1 VGRASCSTLAR
12 NPRSCGRDLLGVG
25 LIATSS
31 SDVHRGGRHQT
42 GSRRAA
48 TGARRDPKTCHQTV
62 TDRDRD
68 STRRESQPGV
78 SHASSPVLNT
88 TQFLALRPSADLA
101 RRSPARLDV
110 GLAMIASGEG
120 LEFCCYSERSAVA
133 GCRRLAAQA
142 GTVATRLAAR
152 TVPAAVA
159 IRGRAGT
166 TGPASTPI

>member
-1 VGRASCSTLAR
+1 MCADRNGPRRLATR
-12 NPRSCGRDLLGVG
+12 PSRSWRSGYFARP
-25 LIATSS
+25 SS
-31 SDVHRGGRHQT
+31 SGYTEEYRDEH
-42 GSRRAA
+42 RRAA
-48 TGARRDPKTCHQTV
+48 TAIRNDRGARTETVEKPNRRSCRRCHRTWGFP
-62 TDRDRD
+62 RILMI
-68 STRRESQPGV
+68 
-78 SHASSPVLNT
+78 LNT
-88 TQFLALRPSADLA
+88 TQFLARRSSTDLA
-101 RRSPARLDV
+101 RRSPAQLDV
-110 GLAMIASGEG
+110 GLAMIASGGG